1 MTGVVVVGAGLIGA
15 SIARRLAE
23 RGVRVEVVEAT
34 RPAGGTSLATFAWV
48 NAVGKQPRAYFD
60 LNVEGAAEHR
70 RLADELGG
78 GTWYHSGGNL
88 EWSSEIVELR
98 AKVDRHR
105 ELGYPVEWLEPAH
118 ARELEP
124 DAVIEDAAGVA
135 FYPHDAWIDP
145 VVLVVRL
152 LDHPRITARRGVPV
166 TRLDTDHGRVHGVA
180 LADGRRIGG
189 DAVVVATG
197 PSAAELLE
205 PIGFDLPM
213 RHAPGLLALT
223 EPAPVAVTRI
233 LHAPGV
239 AVRPDG
245 AGRLLLAADDLDKRI
260 EPAGGDLSIA
270 DAADELL
277 VRARRALPGLAGV
290 PVEVTRLGR
299 RALTADGMPAIGP
312 VPGADGAYLAT
323 MHSGVTLAPLVG
335 RLVAAELVDGT
346 ADDVLQDY
354 RPARFASASRAQQP
368 PAHG

>member
-1 MTGVVVVGAGLIGA
+1 MSEVVVVGAGVIGA
-15 SIARRLAE
+15 SIARRVAA
-23 RGVRVEVVEAT
+23 RGMRVEVVEAV

-60 LNVEGAAEHR
+60 LNVDGVAEHR
-70 RLADELGG
+70 RLVDELGG
-78 GTWYHSGGNL
+78 GDWYHPGGNL
-88 EWSSEIVELR
+88 EWSSKVDDLR

-105 ELGYPVEWLEPAH
+105 DWGYPVEWLEPAQ

-124 DAVIEDAAGVA
+124 AAVIEDGVGVA
-135 FYPHDAWIDP
+135 FYPGDAWVDP
-145 VVLVVRL
+145 ALLVACL
-152 LDHPRITARRGVPV
+152 LDHPGVTVRNGVAV
-166 TRLDTDHGRVHGVA
+166 TRLDTADGRVRGVE
-180 LADGRRIGG
+180 LADGQRIGG

-213 RHAPGLLALT
+213 RHAPGLLILT
-223 EPAPVAVTRI
+223 EPAPVGVTRI

-260 EPAGGDLSIA
+260 EPAGGDLPIV

-277 VRARRALPGLAGV
+277 VRARRILPGLAGV

-299 RALTADGMPAIGP
+299 RALTADGLPAIGP
-312 VPGADGAYLAT
+312 VPGAEGVYLAT

-335 RLVAAELVDGT
+335 RLIAAELVDGT
-346 ADDVLQDY
+346 GDDMLQDY
-354 RPARFASASRAQQP
+354 RPARFATVSPAQQP
-368 PAHG
+368 PARG